1 MTPGELQ
8 EAIKRAAQR
17 ILDAETSLQQAEPQY
32 RDLVQEARRREVE
45 IPKTPILNPM
55 SPKAVQ
61 KSQPETPDDTGMAG
75 ECLAMI
81 REKLARVI
89 PMEHCPPMLYPEAIQ
104 NMFVWTAR
112 ASRDCQV
119 EHSWHHGDEALASKC
134 IKGKVGEYA
143 DKKHGV

>member
-1 MTPGELQ
+1 MTEEEAKALLGEIDL
-8 EAIKRAAQR
+8 ECTGEDDHDPSPCPKCAR
-17 ILDAETSLQQAEPQY
+17 I
-32 RDLVQEARRREVE
+32 RER
-45 IPKTPILNPM
+45 IW
-55 SPKAVQ
+55 KAVQ
-61 KSQPETPDDTGMAG
+61 KPRSVMPADVEMAN
-75 ECLAMI
+75 ECLSMI

-119 EHSWHHGDEALASKC
+119 EHSWHHGDETLASKC

-143 DKKHGV
+143 YKRHGA